1 MPSPSKDSR
10 RLGAALQLAL
20 GVRPRGGHAGQ
31 TLGRAPGASLEFEDR
46 RGYAP
51 GDDVR
56 HLDWRALART
66 DQLLVRQYREEVTP
80 VLELLVDDSR
90 SMGADEDKAQL
101 CVDLVSV
108 LVGAAHSAGYGVR
121 LVRLGQRPEPM
132 ELARFE
138 ADGLAFDGRVPLAET
153 ARGAASLLRPG
164 TARLLI
170 SDFLSPHE
178 PQGLV
183 RPLGAG
189 AGALGLVQ
197 VLSAFDADPPV
208 GQALRLVDSESA
220 EGQDLVLDEAT
231 VSAYKSRVERLGEGL
246 AREARRAGGAL
257 VSVIAEG
264 TDSLQAACHGDLC
277 RFGIL
282 TPAGA

>member
-1 MPSPSKDSR
+1 MPAPSNDSR
-10 RLGAALQLAL
+10 SLGAAMQLAL

-31 TLGRAPGASLEFEDR
+31 MLGRAPGASLEFEDR
-46 RGYAP
+46 RSYAP

-90 SMGADEDKAQL
+90 SMGADEAKAQL

-121 LVRLGQRPEPM
+121 LVRLGERAEPM

-138 ADGLAFDGRVPLAET
+138 AHGLLFEGRHPLAQT

-164 TARLLI
+164 TARLLV

-178 PQGLV
+178 PQALV
-183 RPLGAG
+183 RPLGAS

-197 VLSAFDADPPV
+197 VLSSFDANPPV
-208 GQALRLVDSESA
+208 GQALCLVDAESG
-220 EGQDLVLDEAT
+220 EGEDLVLDEST
-231 VSAYKSRVERLGEGL
+231 VGAYRGRLERLGEGL

-257 VSVIAEG
+257 VTVIAEG
-264 TDSLQAACHGDLC
+264 ADSLRAACHDDLC
-277 RFGIL
+277 RYGIL